1 MASTQSQQGADNM
14 AKSKH
19 PLDNEFN
26 VVGTTFD
33 DNFDDEVIIPEDPE
47 EQNLE
52 LIIKLALQQYKSN
65 ADDMSLFDPKGR
77 LKVMELNTALLNTAK
92 DARYKLETLRMKV
105 KPVAGKPAGAG
116 PPEDSVGTSRSELA
130 ERVARMRIVK

>member
-1 MASTQSQQGADNM
+1 M

-26 VVGTTFD
+26 ITDTAFD

-47 EQNLE
+47 EQDLA
-52 LIIKLALQQYKSN
+52 LVIKLALQQYKMN

-77 LKVMELNTALLNTAK
+77 LKVMEINTTLLNTAK
-92 DARYKLETLRMKV
+92 DARYKLETLQLKREGGSGKK
-105 KPVAGKPAGAG
+105 KPTDSQEGAPSEG
-116 PPEDSVGTSRSELA
+116 RTRSELA
-130 ERVARMRIVK
+130 AKAAKMRLVK